1 MRTANRWM
9 LPACALALAG
19 GVLAGDVQAAGRLWT
34 IEEAQQISK
43 VTGRPIFAVAG
54 GGS

>member
-1 MRTANRWM
+1 MRTANRWT
-9 LPACALALAG
+9 LPACVLALAG
-19 GVLAGDVQAAGRLWT
+19 GVLTSDVQAAGKLWT

-43 VTGRPIFAVAG
+43 DTGRPIFAVAG

>member
-9 LPACALALAG
+9 LPACMLALAG
-19 GVLAGDVQAAGRLWT
+19 GVLTSGVQAAGRLFT

-43 VTGRPIFAVAG
+43 ITGRPIFAVAG